1 MKKALFVAFLLMGTV
16 DLLAQ
21 TSDGL
26 AATHHTKKPEPTP
39 NDHVEVFYNY
49 MIKGLDITQPDPTAW
64 LTVQRITGHVV
75 LNHEVFEKKT
85 EVSLA
90 TFHAGIYVYKVIT
103 SSGKS
108 VKGKFEI
115 R

>member
-1 MKKALFVAFLLMGTV
+1 MKKALLVAFLLIGSL

-39 NDHVEVFYNY
+39 NDNVEVFYNY
-49 MIKGLDITQPDPTAW
+49 MSKGLNITQPDPTAW

-75 LNHEVFEKKT
+75 LSHEVFEKQT
-85 EVSLA
+85 EVSLV
-90 TFHAGIYVYKVIT
+90 TFHTGLYVYKLIT